1 MRLINILLIMFSF
14 FSFNSSSTN
23 SNTTSFYDITI
34 NSIDGDVID
43 FSSFKGKNVLIVN
56 VASYCGFTGQY
67 KALEK
72 LFTENKDNLIVIGV
86 PCNQFGGQEPNNE
99 KQIQE
104 FCEKNFGVSFTLTEK
119 VDVKGS
125 NQHPLYKWL
134 TNKNLNGA
142 IESSVKWNF
151 QKYLVNKNGQLINYF
166 LSTTSPTST
175 KITSLIKQ

>member
-1 MRLINILLIMFSF
+1 MRLTNILLIMFSF
-14 FSFNSSSTN
+14 FSFSSSSTN
-23 SNTTSFYDITI
+23 STSSFYDLTI

-67 KALEK
+67 KALEQ
-72 LFTENKDNLIVIGV
+72 LFIKNKDNLIVIGV

-104 FCEKNFGVSFTLTEK
+104 FCEKNFGVTFTLTEK

-125 NQHPLYKWL
+125 NQHPIYKWL

-151 QKYLVNKNGQLINYF
+151 QKYFINKNGQLIN
-166 LSTTSPTST
+166 
-175 KITSLIKQ
+175 

>member
-1 MRLINILLIMFSF
+1 MRLTNILTIMFSF
-14 FSFNSSSTN
+14 FSLNISHA
-23 SNTTSFYDITI
+23 NTSPTSFYDLSI
-34 NSIDGDVID
+34 NSIDGEVIN

-72 LFTENKDNLIVIGV
+72 LYNEYNDDLIVLGV

-104 FCEKNFGVSFTLTEK
+104 FCEKNFGVSFLLTEK

-125 NQHPLYKWL
+125 KQHPIYKWL
-134 TNKNLNGA
+134 TDKNLNGSLK
-142 IESSVKWNF
+142 SSVKWNF
-151 QKYLVNKNGQLINYF
+151 QKYFVNKNGQLINFF

-175 KITSLIKQ
+175 KITSLLKQ